1 MSLASASRSSVDA
14 KHNLFVWK
22 IKEIKKLKKI
32 KKLKEIKTI
41 VELS

>member
-22 IKEIKKLKKI
+22 IKEIKKLKK
-32 KKLKEIKTI
+32 LKEIKTI